1 MESSSSSF
9 PQSGQ
14 APMPG
19 SIRIA
24 PQAGQSVQS
33 SFPMYSQHSGQSPSS
48 FMRLVIGE
56 FCCGGV
62 VPISVPH
69 PRRKTSGVST
79 QISMETEAIA
89 RPPTMTMA
97 MTVHKQQFCNDDPL
111 VVSVIGVNGRL
122 RAEHCELG
130 LGVRQGCVK
139 SKKTVNA
146 EDGERR

>member
-1 MESSSSSF
+1 
-9 PQSGQ
+9 
-14 APMPG
+14 MPG

-69 PRRKTSGVST
+69 PRRKTSGTST
-79 QISMETEAIA
+79 QISMVTEAIA

-97 MTVHKQQFCNDDPL
+97 MTVHKQQFCNGNSL
-111 VVSVIGVNGRL
+111 VVSIISVDGRL
-122 RAEHCELG
+122 RGDDSEFGSGVWQGG
-130 LGVRQGCVK
+130 LGYKGQ
-139 SKKTVNA
+139 
-146 EDGERR
+146 

>member
-14 APMPG
+14 VSTPG
-19 SIRIA
+19 SSRIA

-69 PRRKTSGVST
+69 PRRKTSGTST

-97 MTVHKQQFCNDDPL
+97 MTVHKQQFCNGNPL
-111 VVSVIGVNGRL
+111 VVSIISVNGRL
-122 RAEHCELG
+122 RAEHCEVG
-130 LGVRQGCVK
+130 PEVRQGCAR
-139 SKKTVNA
+139 SKKTVNT
-146 EDGERR
+146 ENGERR

>member
-14 APMPG
+14 ASIPG

-48 FMRLVIGE
+48 FMRLVTGE

-62 VPISVPH
+62 VQISAPH
-69 PRRKTSGVST
+69 PKRKTSRTST
-79 QISMETEAIA
+79 QTSMVTEAIA
-89 RPPTMTMA
+89 RPLIMIMA
-97 MTVHKQQFCNDDPL
+97 MTVHKQQFCKGNPL
-111 VVSVIGVNGRL
+111 VVSIISVNGRL
-122 RAEHCELG
+122 HAEHCELDP
-130 LGVRQGCVK
+130 GVRQC
-139 SKKTVNA
+139 
-146 EDGERR
+146 